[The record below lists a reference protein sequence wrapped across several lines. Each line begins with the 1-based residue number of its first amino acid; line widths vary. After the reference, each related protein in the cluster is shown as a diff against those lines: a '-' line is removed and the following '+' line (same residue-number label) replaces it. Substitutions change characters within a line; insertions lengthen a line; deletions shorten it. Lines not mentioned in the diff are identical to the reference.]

1 MDEFKIV
8 IWIVGLVIYFLV
20 KSRKNKSVPES
31 QKPEFNDA
39 PTGSKPMTFEE
50 LLREITE
57 GKAIKPEAVEA
68 EEVVDYET
76 QNATTEES
84 LGPEK
89 QVLEK
94 TDFDYQTQDKIYS
107 IYEQARKDAFQQ
119 ASLEDTL
126 KLKDTD
132 VNFGKF
138 KEYQAEQLKPLINF
152 ETDLKNPEQLRKAII
167 LNEILKPRF

>member
-8 IWIVGLVIYFLV
+8 IWIIGLIIYFLV

-57 GKAIKPEAVEA
+57 GKAIKSEEVKE

-76 QNATTEES
+76 QNSTTEES
-84 LGPEK
+84 LEPEK

-94 TDFDYQTQDKIYS
+94 TDFNYHTQDKIYS
-107 IYEQARKDAFQQ
+107 IYEQARIDAFQKS
-119 ASLEDTL
+119 SLEDTM
-126 KLKDTD
+126 KVEDT
-132 VNFGKF
+132 VLNYTKF
-138 KEYQAEQLKPLINF
+138 NEYQTQQVKPLINF
-152 ETDLKNPEQLRKAII
+152 EQDLKNPEQLRKAVI
-167 LNEILKPRF
+167 LNEILKPKF